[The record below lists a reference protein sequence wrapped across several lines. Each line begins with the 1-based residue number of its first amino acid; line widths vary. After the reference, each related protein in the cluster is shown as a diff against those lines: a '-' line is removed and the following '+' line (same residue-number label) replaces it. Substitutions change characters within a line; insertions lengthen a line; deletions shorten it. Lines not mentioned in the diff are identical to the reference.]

1 MLIANETFSLCLLK
15 LEEKFMHK
23 IKLFLTVGN
32 KFYRNTLR
40 KIKNLPILKTHTRT
54 KKILERW
61 NSQYRTKEIIKI
73 PSAGVKK
80 NTGARV
86 SFDTKA
92 KLEIPENRGK
102 NGHRSRSTNY
112 RNRNENWHQYANPCE
127 LTRNYFHVSS
137 QRAAFEVD
145 HLRPATSCMREEE
158 GGGEGAGITL
168 NIVSIVCGNRRSYS
182 LASTVIRWHANTGD
196 TGSR

>member
-1 MLIANETFSLCLLK
+1 MLIANETFSSCLLK

-54 KKILERW
+54 KKILESW

-73 PSAGVKK
+73 PSAGMKK

-92 KLEIPENRGK
+92 KLEIAENRGK

-112 RNRNENWHQYANPCE
+112 RNRNENWHRYANPWINE
-127 LTRNYFHVSS
+127 KLFPR
-137 QRAAFEVD
+137 FESKSGIRG
-145 HLRPATSCMREEE
+145 RPFATSNLLYE
-158 GGGEGAGITL
+158 GGGE
-168 NIVSIVCGNRRSYS
+168 RR
-182 LASTVIRWHANTGD
+182 R
-196 TGSR
+196 GSGHNAQYRQHCLR

>member
-1 MLIANETFSLCLLK
+1 MLIANETFSSCLLK

-54 KKILERW
+54 KKILESW

-102 NGHRSRSTNY
+102 NGHRSIVQELPKQKRKLASI
-112 RNRNENWHQYANPCE
+112 RESLWINEKLFP
-127 LTRNYFHVSS
+127 R
-137 QRAAFEVD
+137 FESKSGIRG
-145 HLRPATSCMREEE
+145 RPFATSNLLYE
-158 GGGEGAGITL
+158 GGGG
-168 NIVSIVCGNRRSYS
+168 RR
-182 LASTVIRWHANTGD
+182 R
-196 TGSR
+196 GSGHNAQYRQHCLR